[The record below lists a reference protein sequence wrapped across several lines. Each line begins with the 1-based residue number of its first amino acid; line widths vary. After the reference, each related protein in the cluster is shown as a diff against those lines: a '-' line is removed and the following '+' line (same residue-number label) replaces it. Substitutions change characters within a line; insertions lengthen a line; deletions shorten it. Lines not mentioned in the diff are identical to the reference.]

1 MRYAEIIQCSRNFMQ
16 NQVVKLLIYD
26 LFFFKEAFLGVFLLL
41 CHQKK
46 MTA

>member
-1 MRYAEIIQCSRNFMQ
+1 MRYAENIQYSRNFMQ

-46 MTA
+46 TTA

>member
-1 MRYAEIIQCSRNFMQ
+1 MRYAKNIRYSRNFMQ

-41 CHQKK
+41 CRQKK

>member
-1 MRYAEIIQCSRNFMQ
+1 MRYVENIRYSRSFMQ

-41 CHQKK
+41 CRQKK

>member
-1 MRYAEIIQCSRNFMQ
+1 MRYAENIRYSRNFMQ

-41 CHQKK
+41 CRQKK
-46 MTA
+46 TTA

>member
-1 MRYAEIIQCSRNFMQ
+1 MQ

-41 CHQKK
+41 CRQKK
-46 MTA
+46 RLRNGYTTQ

>member
-1 MRYAEIIQCSRNFMQ
+1 MRYAEIIQYSRNFMQ

-41 CHQKK
+41 CRQKK